1 MIERTPVLNILTYLV
16 MISGVI
22 GMALPIYLVV
32 VTASLPVERIG
43 QTPPAFLPGG
53 ELFTNLATAFER
65 SGFADQFMNSLTMAV
80 TIVIGKI
87 VLSTMTAFA
96 ITYFRFPLK
105 GLVFWAIFVTLMLP
119 LEVRIVPTY
128 AVAANALEPFQQIL
142 DWLYISDAIAA
153 VTSIRVRLEWNLL
166 DSFTGLTLPLMAT
179 ATGTFL
185 YRQFFLSIPN
195 ELADAAKVD
204 GAGAFRFFVDIAWP
218 LSRTTT
224 AALAII
230 MFISGWNQYLWPL
243 LITTDP
249 SMHTV
254 VMGLSQ
260 LLPGAD
266 QRPEWNI
273 AMAGALIVMLPP
285 VLVVFAMHR
294 LFIKGLMG
302 GGAH

>member
-1 MIERTPVLNILTYLV
+1 MIERTPILNAFTYLV
-16 MISGVI
+16 MLSGVI
-22 GMALPIYLVV
+22 GMALPVYLVI
-32 VTASLPVERIG
+32 VTASLPVERMS
-43 QTPPAFLPGG
+43 QLPPALMPGS
-53 ELFTNLATAFER
+53 ELFANLSTAFQR
-65 SGFADQFMNSLTMAV
+65 SGFADQFMNSLTMAL

-105 GLVFWAIFVTLMLP
+105 GLVFWAVFVTLMLP

-142 DWLYISDAIAA
+142 DWLHITDAIAA
-153 VTSIRVRLEWNLL
+153 VSSIQVRLEWNLL

-185 YRQFFLSIPN
+185 YRQFFLSIPD
-195 ELADAAKVD
+195 ELAEAAKVD
-204 GAGAFRFFVDIAWP
+204 GAGPLRFFIDIAWP

-249 SMHTV
+249 GMHTV

-266 QRPEWNI
+266 QRPEWNV
-273 AMAGALIVMLPP
+273 AMAGALIVMAPP
-285 VLVVFAMHR
+285 VIVAFAMHR

-302 GGAH
+302 GAH

>member
-1 MIERTPVLNILTYLV
+1 MIERTPILNLATYAV
-16 MISGVI
+16 MITGVI
-22 GMALPIYLVV
+22 GMALPIYLVI
-32 VTASLPVERIG
+32 VTASLPIERVS
-43 QTPPAFLPGG
+43 QMPLALLPGQD
-53 ELFTNLATAFER
+53 LFANFATAWQR
-65 SGFADQFMNSLTMAV
+65 SGFAGQFGNSLKMAV

-96 ITYFRFPLK
+96 ITYFRFPFR

-142 DWLYISDAIAA
+142 DWLYITDAIAA
-153 VTSIRVRLEWNLL
+153 VTSVQVSLQWNLL

-185 YRQFFLSIPN
+185 YRQFFLSIPD
-195 ELADAAKVD
+195 ELAEAAKVD
-204 GAGAFRFFVDIAWP
+204 GAGPFRFFIDIAWP
-218 LSRTTT
+218 LARTTT

-243 LITTDP
+243 LITTDH

-266 QRPEWNI
+266 QRPEWNV

-285 VLVVFAMHR
+285 VLIVFAMHR

-302 GGAH
+302 GSH